1 MRDPV
6 YKVIGSVISRRRKQL
21 KMKQE
26 ALAKQLAISRG
37 SLANIETGR
46 QGILVHQ
53 LYRIANALELAPTD
67 LLPPA
72 ENLSSLDEWTEKLPS
87 GLNPVQQAQVARL
100 FEDTNPAST
109 SQRKTPYARTP
120 KHKSAKAG

>member
-6 YKVIGSVISRRRKQL
+6 YKVIGSVISRRLKQL

-53 LYRIANALELAPTD
+53 LYRIADALELAPTD

-72 ENLSSLDEWTEKLPS
+72 ENLSSLYEWTEKLPS
-87 GLNPVQQAQVARL
+87 GLNPVQQVQVARL

-109 SQRKTPYARTP
+109 SQGKTQYARTP
-120 KHKSAKAG
+120 KR

>member
-6 YKVIGSVISRRRKQL
+6 YKVIGSVIRRRRKQL
-21 KMKQE
+21 TMKQE
-26 ALAKQLAISRG
+26 TLANQLAISRG

-53 LYRIANALELAPTD
+53 LYRFAEALKLAPTD

-72 ENLSSLDEWTEKLPS
+72 ENLSPLAEWTEKLPP
-87 GLNPVQQAQVARL
+87 GLNSIQQQQLARL
-100 FEDTNPAST
+100 IEEAEPT
-109 SQRKTPYARTP
+109 SSPERKDRNVRTP
-120 KHKSAKAG
+120 KT